1 MRNFAALL
9 IGFVICAQSWAQIT
23 VAPVT
28 PQGRK
33 IPAFFATE
41 APKEAKVKFVYETS
55 KNADFVDLGGG
66 HIVLIGTNGEGSTIH
81 GIAIWVVDG
90 EPFLQQDTKP
100 FRVGDSPGPEP
111 TPVTLRELVTAEQ
124 AKQIAIYFRD
134 FAGLVAT
141 LKSPAQFWTAF
152 DSTFPIKGN
161 EQLDAALRKRLEGPV
176 EAKKGLSTVLL
187 AIAAEFDTQPV
198 PPTPDQPVPDTK
210 PGLVRVT
217 YVYEKDDSPVPS
229 EIHAGINRL
238 KREKKVLASLFEE
251 DTTDADGDVPDQY
264 KVALSEARA
273 AGLPALVAEY
283 ADKSRKVLVNP
294 KTEAQVW
301 SLAP

>member
-1 MRNFAALL
+1 MF
-9 IGFVICAQSWAQIT
+9 GS
-23 VAPVT
+23 PY
-28 PQGRK
+28 
-33 IPAFFATE
+33 FF
-41 APKEAKVKFVYETS
+41 
-55 KNADFVDLGGG
+55 
-66 HIVLIGTNGEGSTIH
+66 
-81 GIAIWVVDG
+81 VDG
-90 EPFLQQDTKP
+90 EPFYQKDTKP
-100 FRVGDSPGPEP
+100 VRVGDSPGPEP

-124 AKQIAIYFRD
+124 AKQIATYFRD

-141 LKSPAQFWTAF
+141 LKSPGQFWTAF
-152 DSTFPIKGN
+152 DATFKFKDN
-161 EQLDAALRKRLEGPV
+161 AQLYAALRKRLEGPV
-176 EAKKGLSTVLL
+176 EAKKGLSVVLL
-187 AIAAEFDTQPV
+187 AIAAEFDAQPV
-198 PPTPDQPVPDTK
+198 PPTPDQPEPDTK
-210 PGLVRVT
+210 PELVRVT
-217 YVYEKDDSPVPS
+217 YVYEKDDSPVPA

-264 KVALSEARA
+264 KVALSEART